1 MTQPTNFSVTTTK
14 TPAASTPGGAAA
26 KSPQAAGVVEARE
39 RTIAPPTTF
48 NTETGLREDVK
59 GGWTGKDG
67 EKPAP
72 AAKPKSGA
80 EGKPAPTRHETWLAE
95 QKAAREAREAK
106 KTAKTAES
114 QALARDFLKKGDL
127 AGAANSLGMPS
138 SELRELLLGGL
149 LTTPTPD
156 KELTPEQKKA
166 ADEEAFRASVLAH
179 QKDVDA
185 FKNATI
191 RASYIKDKILPAL
204 ADAAKYEFLHNEG
217 VEKSAAYAYDFM
229 NAHYQK
235 TREELSISD
244 VLSEMEKTLEKN
256 FVASVER
263 AKKMKKAE
271 RYFRPSEEEVVA
283 EADQPDD
290 AALATRAAE
299 EDRFHDRSLAG
310 LREAAETRFPA
321 HQEEPEGDEVVPP
334 RQAVRRDVG
343 SKVPFAMLT
352 PAEKRAILA
361 AEDRAARRA

>member
-95 QKAAREAREAK
+95 QKAAREAREGK

-156 KELTPEQKKA
+156 TELTPEQKKA
-166 ADEEAFRASVLAH
+166 VDGWLPRLKERAS
-179 QKDVDA
+179 
-185 FKNATI
+185 
-191 RASYIKDKILPAL
+191 SPA
-204 ADAAKYEFLHNEG
+204 APPAPSTGPAG
-217 VEKSAAYAYDFM
+217 SRCWG
-229 NAHYQK
+229 
-235 TREELSISD
+235 TR
-244 VLSEMEKTLEKN
+244 
-256 FVASVER
+256 
-263 AKKMKKAE
+263 
-271 RYFRPSEEEVVA
+271 RPSGSRRRR
-283 EADQPDD
+283 P
-290 AALATRAAE
+290 TRP
-299 EDRFHDRSLAG
+299 
-310 LREAAETRFPA
+310 TRPA
-321 HQEEPEGDEVVPP
+321 YRRRWPVP
-334 RQAVRRDVG
+334 RW
-343 SKVPFAMLT
+343 
-352 PAEKRAILA
+352 
-361 AEDRAARRA
+361 